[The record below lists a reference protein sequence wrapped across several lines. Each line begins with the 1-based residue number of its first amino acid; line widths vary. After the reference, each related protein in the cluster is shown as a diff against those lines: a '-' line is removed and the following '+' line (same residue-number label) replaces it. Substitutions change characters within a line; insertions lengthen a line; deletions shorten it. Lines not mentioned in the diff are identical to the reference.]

1 MIRKNNGGIG
11 MGCNCE
17 NCGGV
22 VAGLHHIG
30 IHVKDASVSEKF
42 YVEALGFQKT
52 AEFHNGNTTLIFIQA
67 GSCVIE
73 LIENANKDERP
84 TGTIDHV
91 ALSVK
96 DIEPFVCRLTEKRIR
111 FDTGVIMT
119 NPWLFGGAK
128 NIFFKGPDGERI
140 EFFEVPEV

>member
-1 MIRKNNGGIG
+1 
-11 MGCNCE
+11 MGCNCD

-22 VAGLHHIG
+22 VTGLHHIG
-30 IHVKDASVSEKF
+30 VHVRDAKISEKF
-42 YVEALGFQKT
+42 YVELLGFEKT
-52 AEFHNGNTTLIFIQA
+52 AEFHNGPTTLVFVKA

-73 LIENANKDERP
+73 LIENADKTERP
-84 TGTIDHV
+84 KGVIDHV
-91 ALSVK
+91 ALQVK
-96 DIEPFVCRLTEKRIR
+96 DIESLVCRLIEKQIV
-111 FDTGVIMT
+111 FDTMDIQV